1 MTRLSIRLDRVGV
14 AVAGGLL
21 GLAAAQ
27 AAGGSDRFP
36 PIAAAAMA
44 TPVTYLPAWAV
55 LAGAVATR
63 RPLLAGLA
71 AATCGAHIALMAPAL
86 RPGRG
91 APPVPAAGAD
101 APTLTVATA
110 NGLYD
115 NTAPGRWGPAVLA
128 LDADVLAVQELSA
141 HVHRALGSAGVD
153 DRYPHRV
160 VYERERSA
168 GAGLWSR
175 HPLRDVRV
183 VDLGNRDVTNI
194 GIVAVAE
201 VDGHPVTV
209 VNVHTVAP
217 IDRSR
222 RGAWFASFAALRR
235 VLDHVEGPVVLL
247 GDWNATLHHVTLR
260 RFIAEAALRDAH
272 VECRRGHAATWPSP
286 GSGRVAH
293 RLIPMVA
300 LIDRVIVGGPVAVRA
315 VSEHTVPG
323 SDHRAVVAVVAL
335 GP

>member
-1 MTRLSIRLDRVGV
+1 LTRLSIRLDRVGV

-27 AAGGSDRFP
+27 AAGGGDRYP
-36 PIAAAAMA
+36 PITVAAIG

-63 RPLLAGLA
+63 RPLVAGLA

-86 RPGRG
+86 RPARG

-141 HVHRALGSAGVD
+141 HVLRSLRRAGVD
-153 DRYPHRV
+153 ERYPFRAV
-160 VYERERSA
+160 FEREGSG

-175 HPLRDVRV
+175 HPLRDVRTLELGNTDEANTGVVAV
-183 VDLGNRDVTNI
+183 VDVG
-194 GIVAVAE
+194 
-201 VDGHPVTV
+201 GHPVTV
-209 VNVHTVAP
+209 ANVHTVAP
-217 IDRSR
+217 ADRRR
-222 RGAWFASFAALRR
+222 RGAWFAGFATLRD
-235 VLDHVEGPVVLL
+235 VLDDVEGPVVLL
-247 GDWNATLHHVTLR
+247 GDWNATLHHRTLR
-260 RFIAEAALRDAH
+260 RFLAEAALRDAH
-272 VECRRGHAATWPSP
+272 VECRRGHAVTWPSP
-286 GSGRVAH
+286 GSR
-293 RLIPMVA
+293 RLADRLVPTVA
-300 LIDRVIVGGPVAVRA
+300 LLDRVLVRGPVAVRT

-323 SDHRAVVAVVAL
+323 SDHRAVLATLAL

>member
-27 AAGGSDRFP
+27 AAGGGDRFP
-36 PIAAAAMA
+36 PITAAAMA

-55 LAGAVATR
+55 LAGAIAGR
-63 RPLLAGLA
+63 RPRLAGLA
-71 AATCGAHIALMAPAL
+71 AAGCAAHVALMAPAL

-91 APPVPAAGAD
+91 APPVPPTGAD

-115 NTAPGRWGPAVLA
+115 NTAPRRWGPALLA

-141 HVHRALGSAGVD
+141 HVLRSLRRAGVD
-153 DRYPHRV
+153 ERYPSRAV
-160 VYERERSA
+160 LEREGSG

-175 HPLRDVRV
+175 HPLRDVRTLELGNTDEANTGVVAV
-183 VDLGNRDVTNI
+183 VDVG
-194 GIVAVAE
+194 
-201 VDGHPVTV
+201 GHPVTV
-209 VNVHTVAP
+209 ANVHTVAP
-217 IDRSR
+217 ADRRR
-222 RGAWFASFAALRR
+222 RGAWFAGFAALRD
-235 VLDHVEGPVVLL
+235 VLDDVEGPVVLL
-247 GDWNATLHHVTLR
+247 GDWNATLHHRTLR
-260 RFIAEAALRDAH
+260 RFLAEAALRDAH
-272 VECRRGHAATWPSP
+272 VECRRGHAVTWPSP
-286 GSGRVAH
+286 GSR
-293 RLIPMVA
+293 RLADRLVPTVA
-300 LIDRVIVGGPVAVRA
+300 LLDRVLVRGPVAVRT

-323 SDHRAVVAVVAL
+323 SDHRAVLATLAL